1 MSIYLVDYENVNEIG
16 LEGIHQL
23 NEGDKVFIFYSA
35 RIKTIPL
42 ERSIELIRSK
52 AKIEFIEIHKIGK
65 NYLDF
70 QLATFLGFLVGKG
83 EKESVYIISKDSGFN
98 SVVDFWKERNINIF
112 QRIAVGEKK
121 QEVKNQVKQEQVNKE
136 QVNKEQVNKEQV
148 NKEQVNKEQANK
160 DLPEQYRKKVRE
172 AVKNLK
178 LSPSGYT
185 SIYKAIVECSDK
197 QKLNNAMIKAFNNEN
212 GAIIYGTIK
221 NIYEEYIKNRKS

>member
-1 MSIYLVDYENVNEIG
+1 MSTYLVDYENVNEIG

-23 NEGDKVFIFYSA
+23 NEADKVFVFYSA

-52 AKIEFIEIHKIGK
+52 AKIEFIEIHKTGK

-70 QLATFLGFLVGKG
+70 QLATYLGFLVGKG
-83 EKESVYIISKDSGFN
+83 EKESVYIISKDTGFN

-112 QRIAVGEKK
+112 QRVAIGEKK
-121 QEVKNQVKQEQVNKE
+121 QEVKNQVKQVQMKQEQMKQE
-136 QVNKEQVNKEQV
+136 QMKQ
-148 NKEQVNKEQANK
+148 EQASK
-160 DLPEQYRKKVRE
+160 DLSEPYRKKVRE

-197 QKLNNAMIKAFNNEN
+197 QKLNNALIKSFNSEN

>member
-1 MSIYLVDYENVNEIG
+1 MSTYLVDYENVNEIG

-23 NEGDKVFIFYSA
+23 NEADKVFVFYSA

-52 AKIEFIEIHKIGK
+52 AKIEFIEIHKTGK

-70 QLATFLGFLVGKG
+70 QLATYLGFLVGKG
-83 EKESVYIISKDSGFN
+83 EKESVYIISKDTGFN

-112 QRIAVGEKK
+112 QRVAIGEKK
-121 QEVKNQVKQEQVNKE
+121 QEVKNQVKQVQMKQEQMK
-136 QVNKEQVNKEQV
+136 Q
-148 NKEQVNKEQANK
+148 EQASK
-160 DLPEQYRKKVRE
+160 DLSEPYRKKVRE

-197 QKLNNAMIKAFNNEN
+197 QKLNNALIKSFNSEN